1 METPPSEEES
11 RKMKLSPA
19 ARLFQSPRFNCY
31 IVSIIGCNSTIDP
44 EVIKDGLTRTLFKH
58 PRFSSKLV
66 VDDGKFCR
74 RRRWVRTPVNLDDHV
89 FIRILGSKIEN
100 PDQFVE
106 DYISHLTTTPL
117 DLSKPLWELHLLNLK
132 TSDSESLGIFRIHH
146 SVGDGASL
154 MSLLLA
160 CTRRTSDPDALPTL
174 PAPSKRPPPPDSGDF
189 SVRFLRFLMAIW
201 SVITLIWNTFVDVT
215 VFAATILFLSDSKT
229 PIKGPPGVEL
239 STKRFVHRSISL
251 GDIKFVKNAMNTTI
265 NDVLLGV
272 TQAGLSRYLNRR
284 YAQIEKDEGTNKKTN
299 FLPKKIRLSSTVLV
313 NLRPTVGIQALTDM
327 MAKNSK
333 AKWGNLLGYLLLPFN
348 IALQD
353 DPLDYVRQAKA
364 TIDRKKHSLEAIC
377 TYLCARFLQKIF
389 GVEPPV
395 RFTYVRRRAR
405 GRNVAG
411 AGAGSKGASQQGIT
425 RGEDEL
431 AGPMAKLA
439 ISGGE
444 FSFNLP
450 SFCVNLLG
458 SISIGIRACSSS
470 GPCCG
475 MGDLGRGDLERPEWA
490 IQSGPPST
498 SVSEA
503 WWYVRILVESH
514 IAKITAATA
523 RRAISNTTVAF
534 SNMMGPLEE
543 VSFYGHQISYLAPS
557 VYGHPHALTIHF
569 QSYVDKMTIILA
581 VDPNVIPD
589 PQQLFDDFED
599 SLKLICEAVIKQGL
613 NKETV

>member
-389 GVEPPV
+389 GVE
-395 RFTYVRRRAR
+395 
-405 GRNVAG
+405 
-411 AGAGSKGASQQGIT
+411 
-425 RGEDEL
+425 
-431 AGPMAKLA
+431 
-439 ISGGE
+439 
-444 FSFNLP
+444 
-450 SFCVNLLG
+450 
-458 SISIGIRACSSS
+458 
-470 GPCCG
+470 
-475 MGDLGRGDLERPEWA
+475 
-490 IQSGPPST
+490 
-498 SVSEA
+498 
-503 WWYVRILVESH
+503 
-514 IAKITAATA
+514 ITAATA